1 MSLEV
6 IEEKAKLHKTLL
18 TETNEIS
25 AVIRKKITESTDPYI
40 EGLRTKIEA
49 ITLLEEQIKQELTA
63 NKDLFKKPKTKVIHG
78 LKLGFRKGKGKL
90 IINDEDALIKKL
102 KRDYHDDIGAL
113 VKKTE
118 TIVKSGIEKLDAREL
133 KRLGVTIENA
143 SDEVVFSIV
152 EDSIDDLLNFVFEMQ
167 E

>member
-40 EGLRTKIEA
+40 
-49 ITLLEEQIKQELTA
+49 EEQIKQELTA